1 MDEGTNQL
9 DAENE
14 LLIMN
19 KLLKNKKDKIV
30 IFVTHRMTTIK
41 KADMI
46 YCLDWWKIKDF
57 WNHKELINLDNVYS
71 DFYNK
76 QVGEW

>member
-46 YCLDWWKIKDF
+46 YCLD
-57 WNHKELINLDNVYS
+57 
-71 DFYNK
+71 
-76 QVGEW
+76 